1 MRLTTPKFWGLC
13 ILALVLAFAA
23 QPAKAAYQVKTYTF
37 TQSNVLA
44 DGVNYGTVKVESYD
58 GIGATGGSLLTGQIR
73 LTVTAATAPYTA
85 GLGSNFGIQDFG
97 FNFLNLSINTA
108 AEITANVTTVPTTWT
123 FTVAPSGG
131 GFGEFGQFNATDTGT
146 GHSRANP
153 IAILISNQGTNALI
167 ANVTRTIGGTPASY
181 FAAHVADFNTINGQE
196 SHKIAVTNLSDNG
209 GLGDAIATPAP
220 AGFVLLVSALPVF
233 GLRRLIRRKR
243 TA

>member
-13 ILALVLAFAA
+13 LTALAFAT
-23 QPAKAAYQVKTYTF
+23 QPAKAAYQAKTYTF

-44 DGVNYGTVKVESYD
+44 DGVNYGTITVESYD

-73 LTVTAATAPYTA
+73 FTVTAATAPYA
-85 GLGSNFGIQDFG
+85 SVDPGVGKFGIQDFG
-97 FNFLNLSINTA
+97 FNFDKLT
-108 AEITANVTTVPTTWT
+108 ITATDIAAVPSSGWTFNVTN
-123 FTVAPSGG
+123 SGG
-131 GFGEFGQFNATDTGT
+131 GFGPFSKFDATADASGND
-146 GHSRANP
+146 RRNP
-153 IAILISNQGTNALI
+153 LVILIKNQGTNALI
-167 ANVTRTIGGTPASY
+167 ANVTLSNDGTPPSY
-181 FAAHVADFNTINGQE
+181 FAAHVAGFSLSNSATT

-220 AGFVLLVSALPVF
+220 AGFVLLASALPVF